1 MENSADVPDGDRLV
15 TRTQIAFM
23 AGVTRAAVTTWERRA
38 KDFPTPRRT
47 AGQDYF
53 SESEILHWL
62 DGRRVPSHH
71 RAQGEDGHSTYGDRA
86 RQRRSS
92 GSEAQGGPKGHGT
105 GTTPGPRETPSPA
118 DVGTVRT
125 LMGSLAE
132 RVGGADLPIGYV
144 NLLAALYFLRMLR
157 PDGWKR
163 VKAYPASGDGP
174 RSSGALLRLIGSE
187 VDAALRDVGA
197 LPDTR
202 DALAHLE
209 PRRFEDLLKVVQLVG
224 SLGPHAFQLIIEG
237 YEEKAKLGSR
247 EFFTPLPVAHL
258 MAGLGWAA
266 RGAAPGSAYDP
277 YLRGGELLG
286 AVVDMA
292 MWGRRATG
300 LTDVSLPRLLGQTP
314 KRATLPLASMNL
326 SLRGARST
334 LRLKTGEPPW
344 ERPWLKKPVDL
355 VLTNPPFNMKDAL
368 LETTRSGY
376 WPYGAPPVGNDNLA
390 YPQYALSVLA
400 EGGRAAVV
408 MPSKAG
414 NSGNTAERAIRRAL
428 VDQGVVEC
436 VVALPDRL
444 FSGTSVPV
452 CVWLLR
458 HPADAGDHVLFL
470 DARALGALQHD
481 GRRVLA
487 HDDIRS
493 VIDSFLAF
501 RPEGGPAR
509 TYGPPS
515 VTVPS
520 ARADRE
526 SLRRIGYSLNP
537 IDHIGGSPVPD
548 SGMSDI
554 AEAEAEAWAEASQLT
569 EHCRYLDER
578 TAGLR
583 AALEAGRVGQAPRR
597 KVRLAELCDIQT
609 GPSHALLAPKDRIP
623 HGEVPVVFPKHLRDG
638 EVSDSG
644 DERVSSELADRLK
657 RYRLEAG
664 DIVCVRTGAMGP
676 PALVRT
682 HQTGWLMSSNVIR
695 LRCRGESEVVPGFL
709 LAVLSRPEA
718 IGWLKDRAAATA
730 VPFITKAVL
739 GSQEVLLPPLDVQ
752 QEIVESLV
760 LLQER
765 SAAHRDLAAAVTR
778 ARALLVAQLT
788 GSPTSAT
795 PPAP

>member
-1 MENSADVPDGDRLV
+1 MGHD
-15 TRTQIAFM
+15 
-23 AGVTRAAVTTWERRA
+23 AG
-38 KDFPTPRRT
+38 PT
-47 AGQDYF
+47 
-53 SESEILHWL
+53 L
-62 DGRRVPSHH
+62 
-71 RAQGEDGHSTYGDRA
+71 
-86 RQRRSS
+86 
-92 GSEAQGGPKGHGT
+92 
-105 GTTPGPRETPSPA
+105 GPREKPSPG
-118 DVGTVRT
+118 DVETVRT
-125 LMGSLAE
+125 LMGPLAE

-144 NLLAALYFLRMLR
+144 NLLAALYFLRMMR
-157 PDGWKR
+157 PEGWQR
-163 VKAYPASGDGP
+163 VKAYPTSGDGP
-174 RSSGALLRLIGSE
+174 RISGALLRLIGSE
-187 VDAALRDVGA
+187 ADVALREVGA

-202 DALAHLE
+202 DALARLE
-209 PRRFEDLLKVVQLVG
+209 PRRFEDLMEVVRLVG

-237 YEEKAKLGSR
+237 YEEKAQLGSR

-266 RGAAPGSAYDP
+266 RETAPGSTYDP
-277 YLRGGELLG
+277 YFRGGELLG
-286 AVVDMA
+286 AVADMT
-292 MWGRRATG
+292 MWVRLGMG
-300 LTDVSLPRLLGQTP
+300 LTDVSMPRLLGQTP

-326 SLRGARST
+326 ALRRARFT
-334 LRLKTGEPPW
+334 LRLKTGEQPW

-355 VLTNPPFNMKDAL
+355 VLTNPPFNMKDAS
-368 LETTRSGY
+368 LETTRAGD

-400 EGGRAAVV
+400 EGGRAALV
-408 MPSKAG
+408 MPNKAG
-414 NSGNTAERAIRRAL
+414 NSGNVAERAIRRAL

-470 DARALGALQHD
+470 DARDLGALQRD

-487 HDDIRS
+487 HNDISS
-493 VIDSFLAF
+493 VIDSYSAF
-501 RPEGGPAR
+501 RPGYGPAR
-509 TYGPPS
+509 TYDPPP

-520 ARADRE
+520 ARVDRE
-526 SLRRIGYSLNP
+526 SLRRTGYSLNP

-548 SGMSDI
+548 SGMSNV
-554 AEAEAEAWAEASQLT
+554 AEAEAWAEVSRLT
-569 EHCRYLDER
+569 GHCRYLDER
-578 TAGLR
+578 TADLR
-583 AALEAGRVGQAPRR
+583 AVLETDRVCQAPRR
-597 KVRLAELCDIQT
+597 KVPLAELCDIQT

-644 DERVSSELADRLK
+644 DERISSELAERLK

-676 PALVRT
+676 PALVRPD
-682 HQTGWLMSSNVIR
+682 QAGWLMSSNVIR
-695 LRCRGESEVVPGFL
+695 LRCRGESGVLPDFL

-718 IGWLKDRAAATA
+718 IGWLRDRAAATA

-765 SAAHRDLAAAVTR
+765 STAHRELAEAITR
-778 ARALLVAQLT
+778 ARGLLVAQLT

-795 PPAP
+795 SPAT